1 MKNLLNT
8 LAGAVT
14 LAFVH
19 LLLELWRAFMD
30 MVFVL
35 PDFSGGAAGT
45 VALIGVVYTLVFS
58 GWLLALR
65 QAGGGSRRG
74 VFAAIAFGL
83 LFWIG
88 VDISTIFFYCPGGC
102 EEAFFDYATYAAI
115 LVGGAALFSLAR
127 NLKST
132 A

>member
-1 MKNLLNT
+1 MNKWFNSLS
-8 LAGAVT
+8 GAAAI
-14 LAFVH
+14 AFVH

-45 VALIGVVYTLVFS
+45 VALIGVIYTMVFC

-74 VFAAIAFGL
+74 VFTAIAFGL

-115 LVGGAALFSLAR
+115 LVGGAALFSFAR